1 MKARLMRWWR
11 GFARLFVVK
20 TKFEAFMLIYAI
32 ATGAVERGLT
42 YTHRFPGTGGWIM
55 FAACTIVVFMAGGKI
70 LDGVERDAM
79 ERNHPY

>member
-1 MKARLMRWWR
+1 MTTRLMRWWQ

-42 YTHRFPGTGGWIM
+42 YLHRFPGTGGWIM

-70 LDGVERDAM
+70 LDGVERDAT
-79 ERNHPY
+79 ERYHAP

>member
-1 MKARLMRWWR
+1 MRWWH
-11 GFARLFVVK
+11 GFARLFVIK

-55 FAACTIVVFMAGGKI
+55 FAACTVVVFMAGAKI
-70 LDGVERDAM
+70 LDGVERDAL
-79 ERNHPY
+79 ERHQSS

>member
-1 MKARLMRWWR
+1 MRARLMRWWR

-70 LDGVERDAM
+70 LDGVERDTM

>member
-1 MKARLMRWWR
+1 MTARLTRWWR

-42 YTHRFPGTGGWIM
+42 YLHRFPGTPGWIM
-55 FAACTIVVFMAGGKI
+55 FAACTIVVFMAGAKI
-70 LDGVERDAM
+70 LDGVERDALD
-79 ERNHPY
+79 